1 VVGTRGKFR
10 VPLARLGAVGS
21 ATILAVCLLAGTA
34 GTAGASGGPTA
45 TFKLSGAGKGTLRT
59 SGLTQCE
66 ITGGR
71 GVAISDLTGSISGY
85 KKIVSWS
92 LAMSA
97 PTAGA
102 ALYTVV
108 PGPYPEGVLA
118 ATPRKHNGTVLQFN
132 ATSGT
137 FRFNALRGSLDV
149 TFESGKKEIRAKGTW
164 NCQ

>member
-1 VVGTRGKFR
+1 MVRGR
-10 VPLARLGAVGS
+10 LARLGAIGCVAAIAVG
-21 ATILAVCLLAGTA
+21 LWAGA
-34 GTAGASGGPTA
+34 AGASGGPTA
-45 TFKLSGAGKGTLRT
+45 TFKMSGAGKGTLRT
-59 SGLTQCE
+59 GGLTQCE

-71 GVAISDLTGSISGY
+71 GVAISDLKGSISGY
-85 KKIVSWS
+85 KKIATWS

-102 ALYTVV
+102 AVFIVV

-118 ATPRKHNGTVLQFN
+118 ANPKKHNGTVLQFN

-137 FRFNALRGSLDV
+137 FKFNALRGSLDV
-149 TFESGKKEIRAKGTW
+149 TFKLGKKTITAKGSW

>member
-1 VVGTRGKFR
+1 MGSAHRMVRGR
-10 VPLARLGAVGS
+10 LARVSAVGC
-21 ATILAVCLLAGTA
+21 ATALAIGLWAGA
-34 GTAGASGGPTA
+34 AGASGGPTA

-71 GVAISDLTGSISGY
+71 GVAISDLKGSISGY
-85 KKIVSWS
+85 KQIASWS

-97 PTAGA
+97 QTAGA

-118 ATPRKHNGTVLQFN
+118 ANPRKRNGSVMQFN
-132 ATSGT
+132 ATAGT
-137 FRFNALRGSLDV
+137 FRFKALRGSLDV
-149 TFESGKKEIRAKGTW
+149 TFAAGKKSITAKGSW